1 MFPGGGDAK
10 YQFAGGAA
18 PGTGDGGLPAVPA
31 ADPVVPAADT
41 VVPAAGPVVPV
52 TGLEVT
58 SAGGGSC
65 TSSGTIR
72 HADLKDVV
80 PFPCDAR
87 IGIKRL

>member
-1 MFPGGGDAK
+1 MVQGGGDAE
-10 YQFAGGAA
+10 YHFAGGAA
-18 PGTGDGGLPAVPA
+18 PGTGDGGLPA
-31 ADPVVPAADT
+31 VPAADT